1 MMLLDINKFEY
12 YVFPPNSAIKCENNA
27 HKFDKTILFFLVG
40 ISLGRGHPLVS
51 GMEMKY
57 RITSITPRIA
67 RMR

>member
-1 MMLLDINKFEY
+1 M
-12 YVFPPNSAIKCENNA
+12 NSNSMFFSSKQWHKMRNNA
-27 HKFDKTILFFLVG
+27 HKFDNTNLFLLVG
-40 ISLGRGHPLVS
+40 ISLGRGHPFVS